1 MEDATE
7 RFGQSKDDLFEGVVV
22 EEFNYS
28 DYFDAIRKQFAEN
41 AAARQQG
48 FGFLTGS
55 GFDDKLVQE
64 LTSFDESLGKDEFF
78 CTHLLDVILYGTT
91 YFSEKVR
98 LDFID
103 AFEKLRAAHGHRN
116 LHVVCHSLGTA
127 VVHDA
132 LAKYYRTDSTPF
144 DNIPDLKTGEYNIA
158 SLWTLANVSRLLNI
172 LNGLENLLASTVQE
186 GPLGCT
192 TQFFNVR
199 HKYDPFT
206 WFKTYER
213 DPGSQTFEFDDI
225 RKVNTHDFYE
235 YVTNPTV
242 TMSLLKVILD
252 KQVTDQEFA
261 TGQAK
266 YEETSVGGGAP
277 TAFSSRHVVHGPP

>member
-1 MEDATE
+1 M
-7 RFGQSKDDLFEGVVV
+7 
-22 EEFNYS
+22 
-28 DYFDAIRKQFAEN
+28 
-41 AAARQQG
+41 
-48 FGFLTGS
+48 
-55 GFDDKLVQE
+55 
-64 LTSFDESLGKDEFF
+64 
-78 CTHLLDVILYGTT
+78 
-91 YFSEKVR
+91 
-98 LDFID
+98 
-103 AFEKLRAAHGHRN
+103 
-116 LHVVCHSLGTA
+116 
-127 VVHDA
+127 
-132 LAKYYRTDSTPF
+132 AKYYRTDSTPF

-158 SLWTLANVSRLLNI
+158 SLWTFANVSRLPNI
-172 LNGLENLLASTVQE
+172 LNGLDNLLASTVQE

-266 YEETSVGGGAP
+266 YEETSVGGGADALRDAVDQVRNDP
-277 TAFSSRHVVHGPP
+277 TQQTLAKAMQAFKALRSIIEQLEAQV